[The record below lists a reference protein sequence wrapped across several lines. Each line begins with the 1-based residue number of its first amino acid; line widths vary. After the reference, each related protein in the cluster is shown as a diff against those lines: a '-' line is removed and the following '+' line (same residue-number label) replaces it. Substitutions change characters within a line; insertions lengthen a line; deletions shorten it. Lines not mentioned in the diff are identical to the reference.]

1 MARGRASGLPRDL
14 DTRLSADRKKALA
27 LLNDSREIPP
37 EVMDRLDRFVAALL
51 QWQATTNLVAP
62 STLPELWTRHIAD
75 SLQLLP
81 LAPNAKHWVDL
92 GSGGGFPGLVIA
104 CALADSPGSV
114 VHLVESNLKKAAF
127 LREAARLTGVPREG
141 PRRPD
146 RGLCGWFR

>member
-1 MARGRASGLPRDL
+1 MKYRPDL
-14 DTRLSADRKKALA
+14 VE
-27 LLNDSREIPP
+27 DSTAI
-37 EVMDRLDRFVAALL
+37 VAMLL

-81 LAPNAKHWVDL
+81 LAPDAKHWVDL

-104 CALADSPGSV
+104 CALADTPGTV

-127 LREAARLTGVPREG
+127 LREAARITGAPARSS
-141 PRRPD
+141 RRPD
-146 RGLCGWFR
+146 RGLCG